1 MSKRNP
7 FSRHLIHTLC
17 LSAFLGGTTQSYAGK
32 VIRTLERLP
41 QQHALV
47 VGINQYQHAGQ
58 LWDVEGT
65 FLQNLNGAVNDA
77 KLLTEALRHAQI
89 KLPSQR
95 ILINANAT
103 RANFVRAWQNMLKQA
118 KPRDT
123 LIVTFAGHGIQY
135 QSDTSPKDEKDN
147 KDEGLMFYGFNPKH
161 PSKQGHIRDDELYGL
176 FKAASDYQIVL
187 VVDACHSRGMVRSAV
202 RPSAGPVR
210 TAGQWNMTPLPPT
223 LPTQSDHQ
231 YLPHVTHIT
240 TVHSDN
246 LRVSETTFANKAH
259 GALSWYFAQALK
271 GDADSNQNGY
281 LERSE
286 LDGF

>member
-89 KLPSQR
+89 KLPAQR

-103 RANFVRAWQNMLKQA
+103 RANFVQAWKNMVKQA

-135 QSDTSPKDEKDN
+135 QSDIFPKDEKDN

-161 PSKQGHIRDDELYGL
+161 PKKQ
-176 FKAASDYQIVL
+176 
-187 VVDACHSRGMVRSAV
+187 
-202 RPSAGPVR
+202 
-210 TAGQWNMTPLPPT
+210 
-223 LPTQSDHQ
+223 
-231 YLPHVTHIT
+231 
-240 TVHSDN
+240 
-246 LRVSETTFANKAH
+246 
-259 GALSWYFAQALK
+259 
-271 GDADSNQNGY
+271 
-281 LERSE
+281 
-286 LDGF
+286 